1 MRINRR
7 SIPLSDEAILK
18 MDALIGDYT
27 EKITGIR
34 YDERI
39 KRWNISDIGL
49 AQYAAMTLG
58 IIIGGYISSFVIKHL
73 KELIV
78 LFVLLSMKPLYRFL
92 K

>member
-1 MRINRR
+1 M
-7 SIPLSDEAILK
+7 SDEAILK

-34 YDERI
+34 YDEQI

-73 KELIV
+73 RALIII
-78 LFVLLSMKPLYRFL
+78 FVLLSIKPLYRFL